1 VWAWLI
7 YIVLFLLAV
16 LALVNHFIHQ
26 QRKQLDRLERKRL
39 SEELKLKSKELAST
53 TMGSIRKNEV
63 LISIKEELSAQK
75 AALGKD
81 YPDKYYNRICSIID
95 SQLGSEADWAMFEKN
110 FDNIH
115 ENFFSTLRER
125 YPSLTDTDLRFC
137 AYLHLNLTSKDIASL
152 MNISLKGV
160 EAARSRIRKKIQ
172 LPQNQSLTSFMIEL
186 K

>member
-1 VWAWLI
+1 MAR
-7 YIVLFLLAV
+7 
-16 LALVNHFIHQ
+16 H
-26 QRKQLDRLERKRL
+26 RKQLERLEREKL
-39 SEELKLKSKELAST
+39 EEEVKLKSKELAST
-53 TMGSIRKNEV
+53 IMGSIRKREV
-63 LISIKEELSAQK
+63 LTDIREELSAQK

-81 YPDKYYNRICSIID
+81 YPDKYYQKICSIID
-95 SQLGSEADWAMFEKN
+95 SQLGSEADWKAFESN

-115 ENFFSTLRER
+115 SNFFSTLRER
-125 YPSLTDTDLRFC
+125 YPALTDTDLRFC

-172 LPQNQSLTSFMIEL
+172 LPQNQSLTSFMIDL